1 VEQPGEPPQPEPPA
15 RQLPTPPQ
23 PDRPDRP
30 DGRAFALVAVLTLVL
45 IAAVIA
51 WMINRHDGRDALV
64 REEQR
69 FPSATTLAATATTPA
84 PTTAPVAPP
93 PTTPVAVAPPPTTVP
108 PTPAPTPA
116 PTPPPT
122 TVPVAPATTVPGAA
136 GATTT
141 TTAPVDAPYIAELV
155 PDVAAFAEYLSS
167 PEQAKAQID
176 QLLASG
182 RHDVATPGPA
192 RSICAAVRMGQP
204 LAVKSR
210 WERDGRRIASS
221 DLGRRDTPGFG
232 ECLGNDGEP
241 LVNGS
246 YQYVAIDSEGHES
259 AAGGIVIGAAR
270 IDQPLTNDGD
280 EPVCLVRIAP
290 SASRYFEVYVYTAQ
304 PITRG
309 AQVSIAVAAERQDVE
324 TVGCAGGDDVLAT
337 FSFDPA
343 PGTVQSLRP

>member
-15 RQLPTPPQ
+15 RRPPATPRSDG
-23 PDRPDRP
+23 PDRPDAR
-30 DGRAFALVAVLTLVL
+30 GFALGGVLTLVL

-64 REEQR
+64 RQEQR
-69 FPSATTLAATATTPA
+69 FPSATTVAAPTTTLPPTTAPAVPPPTTAVAVAPA
-84 PTTAPVAPP
+84 PTTAP
-93 PTTPVAVAPPPTTVP
+93 PTPP
-108 PTPAPTPA
+108 PTPAPA
-116 PTPPPT
+116 
-122 TVPVAPATTVPGAA
+122 TVPAVPATTVPGAS

-141 TTAPVDAPYIAELV
+141 TTAPVDSPYIAQLV
-155 PDVAAFAEYLSS
+155 PDVAAFPEYLST
-167 PEQAKAQID
+167 PEEAKVQID
-176 QLLASG
+176 QMLASG

-192 RSICAAVRMGQP
+192 KSICAAVRMGQP

-221 DLGRRDTPGFG
+221 DLGRRDVPGFG

-259 AAGGIVIGAAR
+259 AVGGIVIGAER
-270 IDQPLTNDGD
+270 IDQPFTNDGG

-304 PITRG
+304 PVTRG
-309 AQVSIAVAAERQDVE
+309 AQISLAVAAVRQDVE
-324 TVGCAGGDDVLAT
+324 AVGCAGADDVLAR

-343 PGTVQSLRP
+343 PGSVQSLRP